1 MNYLCFFAKLQPKTV
16 KQMQPFLQKTARAC
30 HIHYKDTISDQIFV
44 FPNRRAGIFFQKYL
58 ATLVGKP
65 LFSPRIISVNDLFR
79 ELTPYRIADR
89 ISLLFSL
96 YQEFRM
102 LSKREES
109 FDEFVFWGEMI
120 LNDFDDVDKY
130 MADARQLFT
139 NVKDLKEIDNEMSG
153 LTDEQIATIR
163 QFWFNFQPEKEG
175 KTKEDFLA
183 TWEILYPLYEAFR
196 KQLIEQ
202 NAVYEGVVFREVCE
216 RILRKEELQLNNC
229 DYIFVGLNALTR
241 SEEILLEYLQK
252 KGVAQFFWDIESP
265 RLSDSYNKAS
275 YFITHYA
282 VQFPSAFD
290 LTTEE
295 DNQEEPTIE
304 LIGIPSAIG
313 QSRQVYDVLTNLL
326 QTKQIED
333 PAKAI
338 NTVVV
343 LPDERLLLP
352 TLYSIPESISNINV
366 TMGYPLA
373 SSPIAGLMEQ
383 IFAMQTHVRMHQGVP
398 TFYFRF
404 LMPVLNHRYIAGL
417 SPDFA
422 AKMHKTIIETNRIY
436 ITAADFEQDKL
447 LSKVFVP
454 LLGDADFPAYLMQV
468 IRLIQ
473 ETGIREEN
481 EDETSPNNLSE
492 LESEFMYHYYLT
504 INRMGDI
511 MQNNN
516 THMTSDTFFRLI
528 RKMIAGV
535 SVPFRGEPLSGLQV
549 MGVLETRVLDFDNII
564 ILSMNEGV
572 FPLKTAS
579 NSFIPYNLRKGFG
592 LPTYEHQE
600 SVYAYHFYR
609 MIHRARHITMLYDT
623 RSDGMQTGEVSRYVH
638 QLRYHYKM
646 PITEKQVDFD
656 ISVSKN
662 EPITV
667 RKTERILQALSR
679 FSEGGNRKLSA
690 SSINTYLD
698 CPLKF
703 YFQEIEQMREE
714 EEVSETPEA
723 SQFGSMFHLIMER
736 LYNNIANRQ
745 IQADSL
751 NEIQKN
757 DKLLTSEVENAFREY
772 VFKGDKPREL
782 TGNNFLIGSV
792 LKRYVKQVLETD
804 KKLTP
809 FVYRT
814 SEMAVHNVLT
824 TPSQKRIQI
833 KGLIDRV
840 DEVRDQIRIIDYKTG
855 QGELKFS
862 SIEQLFDKNQKKR
875 PKAVMQ
881 VFLYAYLY
889 RLQKG
894 DQSVYPGI
902 YFLRNLFDDFD
913 AGVIYKTTQTTKVDD
928 FSVFAA
934 DFENALLK
942 CIDEIFDPAF
952 DFEQTTVG
960 EACAYCAYKEI
971 CRK

>member
-1 MNYLCFFAKLQPKTV
+1 
-16 KQMQPFLQKTARAC
+16 MQAFLQKTAQAC
-30 HIHYKDTISDQIFV
+30 LTHYKDTISDQIFV

-79 ELTPYRIADR
+79 EFTPYRIADR
-89 ISLLFSL
+89 INLLFIL
-96 YQEFRM
+96 YREFQQ

-130 MADARQLFT
+130 MADARQLFS
-139 NVKDLKEIDNEMSG
+139 NVKDLKEIDNGMSG
-153 LTDEQIATIR
+153 LTDEQVATIR
-163 QFWFNFQPEKEG
+163 EFWLNFQPEKEG

-183 TWEILYPLYEAFR
+183 TWEILYPLYESFR
-196 KQLIEQ
+196 RELIAQ
-202 NAVYEGVVFREVCE
+202 NTVYEGVVFREVCE
-216 RILRKEELQLNNC
+216 RILRKEELQLIDC
-229 DYIFVGLNALTR
+229 DYIFVGLNALTH
-241 SEEILLEYLQK
+241 SEEILLEHIQK
-252 KGVAQFFWDIESP
+252 RGVAQFFWDIESP
-265 RLSDSYNKAS
+265 RLTDTYNKAS
-275 YFITHYA
+275 NFITRYA
-282 VQFPSAFD
+282 RQFPSALKWPAD
-290 LTTEE
+290 TNEP
-295 DNQEEPTIE
+295 EEPVID

-313 QSRQVYDVLTNLL
+313 QSRQVYDVLTNLV
-326 QTKQIED
+326 QTKRIVD

-352 TLYSIPESISNINV
+352 TLYSIPESITNINV

-373 SSPIAGLMEQ
+373 SSPVAGLMEQ
-383 IFAMQTHVRMHQGVP
+383 IFAMQTHVRLHQGVP
-398 TFYFRF
+398 VFYFRF
-404 LMPVLNHRYIAGL
+404 LVPVLNHRYIAGL
-417 SPDFA
+417 SPVFA
-422 AKMHKTIIETNRIY
+422 EKMHKNIIETNRIY
-436 ITAADFEQDKL
+436 LSAADFEGDEL

-454 LLGDADFPAYLMQV
+454 LLSDADFPAYLMQV

-473 ETGIREEN
+473 DNAIQTEN
-481 EDETSPNNLSE
+481 EEDESLPNNLSQ
-492 LESEFMYHYYLT
+492 LESEFMYHYYIT

-511 MQNNN
+511 MQNSN
-516 THMTSDTFFRLI
+516 THMSSDTFFRLL
-528 RKMIAGV
+528 RKLIAGV

-549 MGVLETRVLDFDNII
+549 MGVLETRVLDFDNLI

-600 SVYAYHFYR
+600 SVYAYHYYR
-609 MIHRARHITMLYDT
+609 MIHRAKHITMLYDT

-638 QLRYHYKM
+638 QMRYHYQMK
-646 PITEKQVDFD
+646 INQKQVNFD
-656 ISVSKN
+656 ISVSKTD
-662 EPITV
+662 PISV
-667 RKTERILQALSR
+667 RKSEHIQLSLSR
-679 FSEGGNRKLSA
+679 FLEGGERKLSA

-736 LYNNIANRQ
+736 LYNNLANRQ
-745 IQADSL
+745 IQADAL

-757 DKLLTSEVENAFREY
+757 DKLLTCEVENAFREY
-772 VFKGDKPREL
+772 IFKSDKPREL
-782 TGNNFLIGSV
+782 TGNNFLIASV
-792 LKRYVKQVLETD
+792 LKRYVKQVLEID

-809 FVYRT
+809 FVYRQ
-814 SEMAVHNVLT
+814 SEMPVHNLLT
-824 TPSQKRIQI
+824 TPTGRKVQI

-840 DEVRDQIRIIDYKTG
+840 DEVRNGIRIIDYKTG
-855 QGELKFS
+855 QGDLQFK
-862 SIEQLFDKNQKKR
+862 SIDQLFDKEQKKR

-889 RLQKG
+889 RLQAG
-894 DQSVYPGI
+894 NQAVMPGI
-902 YFLRNLFDDFD
+902 YFLRNLFDNFD
-913 AGVIYKTTQTTKVDD
+913 AAVRYKPDKSTNERIDD
-928 FSVFAA
+928 FAPFAN
-934 DFENALLK
+934 DFEAALLS

-952 DFEQTTVG
+952 NFTQTSVEESCT
-960 EACAYCAYKEI
+960 YCAYNEI